1 MKHLFTLCFIL
12 LGWAA
17 TAQKDTVCRRV
28 ILVMSDSSVIPYAVE
43 TVVYVPPPPNCRCI
57 GGYRAINYKTKSG
70 MLISDNFKHDG
81 KIKDVI
87 DFYFKEPEEIWHH

>member
-1 MKHLFTLCFIL
+1 MKHLFTLCFIFL
-12 LGWAA
+12 WCAA
-17 TAQKDTVCRRV
+17 TAQKDTVCRLV
-28 ILVMSDSSVIPYAVE
+28 VLVMSDSSVISAIE

-70 MLISDNFKHDG
+70 QLTSDDFKHDG

-87 DFYFKEPEEIWHH
+87 DFYFKEPEDIWHH